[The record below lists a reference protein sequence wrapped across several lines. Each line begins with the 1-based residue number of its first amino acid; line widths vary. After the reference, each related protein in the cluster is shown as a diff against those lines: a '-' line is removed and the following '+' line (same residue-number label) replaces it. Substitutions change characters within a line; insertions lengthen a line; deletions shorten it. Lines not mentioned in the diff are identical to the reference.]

1 MGKRILSIFDDEPT
15 HGLEHEFED
24 EICESCGEWY
34 GDCDED
40 DCDDEDCKLFD

>member
-1 MGKRILSIFDDEPT
+1 MRKKPFSIFDDNDNSEPDS
-15 HGLEHEFED
+15 EFED